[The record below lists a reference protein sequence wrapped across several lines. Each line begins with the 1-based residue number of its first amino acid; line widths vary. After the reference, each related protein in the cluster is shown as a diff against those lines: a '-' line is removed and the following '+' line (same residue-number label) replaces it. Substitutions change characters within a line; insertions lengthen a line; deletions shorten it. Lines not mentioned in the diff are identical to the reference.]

1 MVCIMKQNNSC
12 LLHSP
17 LGYKVKS
24 AVHAKF
30 LGYVRDVIHSQ
41 QGVLVVFDES
51 ASYFS
56 AEQESA
62 ISVN

>member
-1 MVCIMKQNNSC
+1 MKQNNSC

-17 LGYKVKS
+17 LGYKVES
-24 AVHAKF
+24 VVHAKF

-51 ASYFS
+51 VSYFS

-62 ISVN
+62 VSVN